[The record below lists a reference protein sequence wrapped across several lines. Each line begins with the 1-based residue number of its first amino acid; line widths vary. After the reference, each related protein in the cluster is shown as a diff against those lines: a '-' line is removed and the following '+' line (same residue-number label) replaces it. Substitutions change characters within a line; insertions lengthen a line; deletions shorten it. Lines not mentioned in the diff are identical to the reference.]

1 MPHIKERLQSH
12 SLQKYMLDV
21 INSVIACLGK
31 KDNHMANDEVS
42 VDKSQNISVKPAKY
56 HLCIVVL

>member
-1 MPHIKERLQSH
+1 
-12 SLQKYMLDV
+12 MLDV